1 MYIYIFFIFT
11 GRVYFSWN
19 DIHLDQFPKV
29 AIFVSITYLVMR
41 HNCAMVQNYLEL
53 TLRTRMG

>member
-41 HNCAMVQNYLEL
+41 HNCAMVEL